1 MEAVYSSIAFF
12 IFEFF
17 KFFRHLDLF
26 SYSEDKYIIKDIK
39 DIKDIKVQMFWRTA
53 ILKVTINEVL
63 LKVYIFS
70 HGLR

>member
-39 DIKDIKVQMFWRTA
+39 VQMFWRTA